1 MNILNKQNI
10 GVSHYE
16 KIGNRYHFGMPSKK
30 YKHLDAGI
38 YTINVDK
45 SGSIYLDPM
54 SAMTDTLIRLP
65 EFTSEKVIREVDKF
79 WLPETKAK
87 FDKRQLVYKRGIILH
102 GIPGVGKSACIA
114 QIMEAEVKN
123 GGIVFFSPTPNMLN
137 YVIKCIREIEKKNI
151 RCLVV
156 WEEFDSLLEHG
167 ESDFLSL
174 LDGEMQIDNVVYLA
188 TTNHLDR
195 IPARFK
201 NRPSRFASIIEV
213 GLPNE
218 ATRKAYLENKI
229 YPEDKIDLNQWVK
242 ATEGL
247 TIDHIKDLIISVL
260 CLDVPLKEAVDR
272 LKQFEYNKD
281 DDMNSRNRRESNKR
295 QLMEN
300 LFTNVLINSN
310 EREDDN
316 EY

>member
-1 MNILNKQNI
+1 MNILNKLKL
-10 GVSHYE
+10 GVTHYE
-16 KIGNRYHFGMPSKK
+16 KIGKRFFFGMPSESFPK
-30 YKHLDAGI
+30 LDAGI
-38 YTINVDK
+38 YTIGVDK
-45 SGSIYLDPM
+45 NGSVYLDPM

-65 EFTSEKVIREVDKF
+65 DFTSEKVIKEVEKF

-87 FDKRQLVYKRGIILH
+87 FEKRALVYKRGIILH

-114 QIMEAEVKN
+114 QIMEAEVNN
-123 GGIVFFSPTPNMLN
+123 GGIVFFAPTPNMLH
-137 YVIKCIREIEKKNI
+137 YVMKCIREIEDKNI

-156 WEEFDSLLEHG
+156 WEEFDELLSHG
-167 ESDFLSL
+167 ESEYLSL

-188 TTNHLDR
+188 TTNYLDR

-218 ATRKAYLENKI
+218 ATRRAYLENKI
-229 YPEDKIDLNQWVK
+229 YPEDQINLDEWVK

-260 CLDVPLKEAVDR
+260 CLDIPLTEAVDR

-281 DDMNSRNRRESNKR
+281 EDSERENRRDRGRRLMMES
-295 QLMEN
+295 
-300 LFTNVLINSN
+300 LFMNTIQQPIDIG
-310 EREDDN
+310 DDGL
-316 EY
+316 